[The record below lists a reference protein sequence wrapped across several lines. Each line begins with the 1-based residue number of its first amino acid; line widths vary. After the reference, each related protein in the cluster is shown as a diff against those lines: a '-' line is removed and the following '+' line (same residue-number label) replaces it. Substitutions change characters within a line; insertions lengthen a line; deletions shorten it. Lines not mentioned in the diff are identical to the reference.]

1 MAAPEECAALPVVLL
16 DAGPRLRDLLL
27 CAKYLF
33 VAAIVVAAA
42 RNHRLNCRSLTGA
55 PRAVVRKVRCSFVP
69 TGVL

>member
-33 VAAIVVAAA
+33 VAAIVVAAI
-42 RNHRLNCRSLTGA
+42 SGD
-55 PRAVVRKVRCSFVP
+55 
-69 TGVL
+69 GG